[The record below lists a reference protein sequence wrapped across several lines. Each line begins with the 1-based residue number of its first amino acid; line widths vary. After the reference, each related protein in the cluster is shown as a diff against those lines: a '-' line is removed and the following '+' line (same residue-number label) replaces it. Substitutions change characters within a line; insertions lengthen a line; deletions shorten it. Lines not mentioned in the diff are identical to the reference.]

1 MFDIEELIRQYK
13 EKYDRE
19 HRDELMKLISVLS
32 TIKNN

>member
-1 MFDIEELIRQYK
+1 MFDIEELIKQYK

-19 HRDELMKLISVLS
+19 HRDELIKLISVLS